1 MSHNYPTKSDIAATI
16 EHFEERAAI
25 HEFDAGIPRPNAE
38 SMALR
43 EVVEYHGQEAG
54 KAVQQWR
61 IHRKGATT

>member
-1 MSHNYPTKSDIAATI
+1 MTITREKAAAAI
-16 EHFEERAAI
+16 EHYEERSAVI
-25 HEFDAGIPRPNAE
+25 EHEAGIPRPNAE

-61 IHRKGATT
+61 IHRKGAKT

>member
-1 MSHNYPTKSDIAATI
+1 MSISRDQAAAAI

-25 HEFDAGIPRPNAE
+25 IEFDAGLPRANAE

-54 KAVQQWR
+54 RAVQKWR
-61 IHRKGATT
+61 EYRKGGQQR